1 MLNGWIFLKGCH
13 HPGGS
18 FIYWT
23 HVTHL
28 TCKANV
34 LYINSSCRWIYNVC
48 TNLKWRGKF
57 WRIFCGVEFRTC
69 DLKMD
74 DMFCSCFQAST
85 PKTTTSAAASTTC
98 SRNLKKKDFFRQNRF
113 AFETPFF
120 SIGASLVC
128 LLSKMTAAIHV
139 VLIRLHLLYTF
150 CST

>member
-1 MLNGWIFLKGCH
+1 MRDGWIFFKGCH
-13 HPGGS
+13 HPGLLIELTLHILHVKQMS
-18 FIYWT
+18 INTSYSRIY
-23 HVTHL
+23 
-28 TCKANV
+28 
-34 LYINSSCRWIYNVC
+34 IVC
-48 TNLKWRGKF
+48 TILKGNGRF

-74 DMFCSCFQAST
+74 DMFCSCLQVST
-85 PKTTTSAAASTTC
+85 PKTTTSAVASTTC